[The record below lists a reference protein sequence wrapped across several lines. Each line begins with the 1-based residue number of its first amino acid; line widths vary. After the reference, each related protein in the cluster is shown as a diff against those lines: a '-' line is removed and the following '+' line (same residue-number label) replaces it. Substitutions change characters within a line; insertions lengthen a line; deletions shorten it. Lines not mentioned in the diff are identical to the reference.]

1 MANTVVRR
9 LYVLDGGSLNI
20 EQSMLIAG
28 QHFGAKVDVPV
39 PMYLIETDDGY
50 VLVDT
55 GNDPRVIDDPIGT
68 WGEALVAMVPPRMAE
83 ENHPYAQL
91 AVLGLAPSDVTLVI
105 YTHLHHDHAGGAR
118 LFAHAPQVVQ
128 RSEYAY
134 ALHPDRFSSGIY
146 LRSDFDHPEIDW
158 WLIDG
163 DAVVRPGIHLFRT
176 PGHTPGHQ
184 SIVLGNVPECG
195 TVIIAGDAI
204 YTRENVELDVPSGV
218 TTSAQDA
225 LMSMRSLVALAEATD
240 ATLLVNHEMAFWALL
255 PKAPQ
260 HLERLTDDVR
270 CFWRDSV
277 RPADGRAMR
286 EAEATTAL
294 AMRGEV

>member
-1 MANTVVRR
+1 MANTVVQR
-9 LYVLDGGSLNI
+9 LYALDGGSLSI
-20 EQSMLIAG
+20 EHSMLIAG
-28 QHFGAKVDVPV
+28 RHFGTRIDVPV
-39 PMYLIETDDGY
+39 PMYLIETDEGY

-68 WGEALVAMVPPRMAE
+68 WGESLVAMVPPRMTE

-91 AVLGLAPSDVTLVI
+91 ARLGLEPSDVTLVI

-118 LFAHAPQVVQ
+118 FFAHAPQVVQ
-128 RSEYAY
+128 GSEYRY
-134 ALHPDRFSSGIY
+134 ARHPDRFSSGIY

-158 WLIDG
+158 RLIDG
-163 DAVVRPGIHLFRT
+163 DVVVRPGLHLVHT

-184 SIVLGNVPECG
+184 SVVLWDVPDCG

-204 YTRENVELDVPSGV
+204 YTRENVQLDLPSGV
-218 TTSAQDA
+218 TTSAEDG
-225 LMSMRSLVALAEATD
+225 LMSMRRLVALAEVAD

-255 PKAPQ
+255 PKAPEP
-260 HLERLTDDVR
+260 LERPTDDIR

-277 RPADGRAMR
+277 RPADGRAVR
-286 EAEATTAL
+286 APEAATEL
-294 AMRGEV
+294 AMRGGA